1 LDLPLKLLITLS
13 IVATL
18 ALQASPGMHAR
29 SQADAG
35 PKFRIEI
42 QAAGDRGPS
51 FTITNLTP
59 KAVTAYVIEISSS
72 SQSKV
77 QSRMVW
83 DALLQNESPIEP
95 GTSSSQHLAYAE
107 GGPFP
112 DKVEVVAGVW
122 ADGET
127 FGEPGWVKTILKNRA
142 MRESE
147 YDEAVALLKQG
158 LEENWNRDQYLQA
171 LNGKPVSLPT
181 HEIRSSLMANSRNSE
196 KPQQLRK
203 VVQLM
208 LESFTQKSD
217 QLRKAKLAASDGSG
231 L

>member
-1 LDLPLKLLITLS
+1 LKTLITVS
-13 IVATL
+13 VAATL
-18 ALQASPGMHAR
+18 ALLASPGIHAR
-29 SQADAG
+29 SQADAR

-72 SQSKV
+72 SQSKM

-95 GTSSSQHLAYAE
+95 RTSSSQHLADAE
-107 GGPFP
+107 GGPLP

-122 ADGET
+122 ADGGT
-127 FGEPGWVKTILKNRA
+127 FGELAWVKTILKNRA
-142 MRESE
+142 ERESE
-147 YDEAVALLKQG
+147 YDQAVALLKQG
-158 LEENWNRDQYLQA
+158 LEENWNRDQYMQA

-181 HEIRSSLMANSRNSE
+181 HEIRSNLMANSRNAE
-196 KPQQLRK
+196 KPQQLRR

-208 LESFTQKSD
+208 LDSFMQKSD

>member
-1 LDLPLKLLITLS
+1 
-13 IVATL
+13 
-18 ALQASPGMHAR
+18 
-29 SQADAG
+29 
-35 PKFRIEI
+35 
-42 QAAGDRGPS
+42 
-51 FTITNLTP
+51 
-59 KAVTAYVIEISSS
+59 
-72 SQSKV
+72 
-77 QSRMVW
+77 MVW

-95 GTSSSQHLAYAE
+95 GTSSSQHLAYSE